1 MTSPPV
7 VSRKRGL
14 RDLSAVVSWDV
25 VTGDESYLYQW
36 LYLVICFFKYFQ
48 PVVIKGLTRQILL

>member
-7 VSRKRGL
+7 VSRKRGV

-25 VTGDESYLYQW
+25 VTGDESYLYHW
-36 LYLVICFFKYFQ
+36 LYLVTYFFKYFQ
-48 PVVIKGLTRQILL
+48 PVVIKRLTR